1 MRQEAPT
8 STPAAVFS
16 RGYAGQP
23 NQVQRVRADLRPL
36 LDGCPVADD
45 VILCVSELAANAAL
59 HSHSGR
65 LGAQFTVRAEIHHGD
80 YAWIEV
86 EDNGGT
92 WTDPVP
98 DPSRGRG
105 LDIIRALTADWGIDG
120 DYRTRTV
127 WARIDWP
134 KHAAQPSGNVAETEA
149 VPR

>member
-1 MRQEAPT
+1 LRQEALT
-8 STPAAVFS
+8 STQAAAFS
-16 RGYAGQP
+16 RAYAGQP
-23 NQVQRVRADLRPL
+23 DQVQCVRADLRPL
-36 LDGCPVADD
+36 LDGCPVTDD

-65 LGAQFTVRAEIHHGD
+65 FGAQFTVRAEIHDGD
-80 YAWIEV
+80 YAWIQV

-98 DPSRGRG
+98 DPSRGHG
-105 LDIIRALTADWGIDG
+105 LDIIRALAADWGIDG
-120 DYRTRTV
+120 DSRTRTV

-134 KHAAQPSGNVAETEA
+134 KRALQPFDSVAETEA